1 MARMRRKRALTKWIL
16 FAIALIIVSVE
27 LFPIFII
34 ISSGFK
40 RDLDIRNTNPFS
52 FNPNVASYEK
62 VLGKSDFLPSIK
74 NSLIVGLSS
83 TTISLFVGAMAS
95 YGISRF
101 RFKGRKIVSYSF
113 LVSRMVP
120 QIALAV
126 PLFMLFDSLAMT
138 DSYISLILAYTSFN
152 IPYVIWLLLP
162 FFCSISYSFEE
173 AARVDGCNRIQIFW
187 KIFLPLTAPGLMVAA
202 IFAFIMSWNEFI
214 YALVL
219 TGNSTKT
226 APISVNGFLGQYAPR
241 WGQLAAAGTIIL
253 IPVIIFTLAL
263 QKYIIGGLTAG
274 GVKE

>member
-1 MARMRRKRALTKWIL
+1 MAKVRRKRAITKWVL
-16 FAIALIIVSVE
+16 FTIALIIVAVE

-40 RDLDIRNTNPFS
+40 KDLDIRNTNPFS
-52 FNPNVASYEK
+52 FNPNLTSYK
-62 VLGKSDFLPSIK
+62 RVLGKSDFLPSIK

-83 TTISLFVGAMAS
+83 TAISLLVGAMAS

-101 RFKGRKIVSYSF
+101 RFKGRKVVSYSF

-162 FFCSISYSFEE
+162 FFSSISYSFEE

-219 TGNSTKT
+219 TGTSTKT

-253 IPVIIFTLAL
+253 IPVIIFTLTL

>member
-1 MARMRRKRALTKWIL
+1 MAKMRRKRAITKWVL
-16 FAIALIIVSVE
+16 FAIALIIVAVE

-52 FNPNVASYEK
+52 FNPNLTSYER

-83 TTISLFVGAMAS
+83 TAISLLVGAMAS

-101 RFKGRKIVSYSF
+101 RFKGRKVVSYSF